1 MENLLDIPFIIELLI
16 GRGGRVVASDA
27 GFLARSGDKTGFFG
41 FVGIDHGAVAGIVF
55 SGTMTGFALDPIGFS
70 K

>member
-1 MENLLDIPFIIELLI
+1 MENLLDIPFIIKRLI

-27 GFLARSGDKTGFFG
+27 GFPARIGDKTGC
-41 FVGIDHGAVAGIVF
+41 VCLVRIDHGAVAGIVF
-55 SGTMTGFALDPIGFS
+55 SWTMTGFALDAIGFS

>member
-27 GFLARSGDKTGFFG
+27 GFLARSGDKT
-41 FVGIDHGAVAGIVF
+41 
-55 SGTMTGFALDPIGFS
+55 
-70 K
+70 